1 MSEQDNTH
9 EHDDDAGSE
18 ALDLLAMQG
27 DSLEGAAV
35 EPMQQAQAERA
46 AAQVQT
52 VAAELLSI
60 LELARMAAAPA
71 FADWWP
77 AYGQKVWTDEQLQAI
92 AHHGAAVME
101 RHGWTL
107 GDAMSKWGPHI
118 ALIGATAPPAFATY
132 KAIQWHKQQAAQ
144 AAAPRPAPAHQG
156 AANDGWHGPRNADGS
171 PAP

>member
-1 MSEQDNTH
+1 MNDHDENRQAEQQTGPD
-9 EHDDDAGSE
+9 

-35 EPMQQAQAERA
+35 EPLQQAQAERQ
-46 AAQVQT
+46 AAQTQQM
-52 VAAELLSI
+52 AGELLSI
-60 LELARMAAAPA
+60 LELVRMAAAPA

-77 AYGQKVWTDEQLQAI
+77 AYGNQVWNDEQLQAI

-107 GDAMSKWGPHI
+107 GDSMAKWGPHI

-132 KAIQWHKQQAAQ
+132 KAIQWRREEARRAQ
-144 AAAPRPAPAHQG
+144 APRPPQPAPAHEG
-156 AANDGWHGPRNADGS
+156 A
-171 PAP
+171 PA